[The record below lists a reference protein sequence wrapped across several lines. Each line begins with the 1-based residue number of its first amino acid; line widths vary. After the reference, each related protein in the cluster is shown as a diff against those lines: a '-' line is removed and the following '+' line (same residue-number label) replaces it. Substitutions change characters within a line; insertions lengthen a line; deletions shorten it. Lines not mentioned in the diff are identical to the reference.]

1 MQDIACLVL
10 TGRRLPSRDDVI
22 GVKQAHWL
30 QLFVLII
37 PLFNKLFFSEQ
48 IHIFV

>member
-22 GVKQAHWL
+22 GAKQAYWL
-30 QLFVLII
+30 QVCVLII
-37 PLFNKLFFSEQ
+37 Q
-48 IHIFV
+48 AYIATIV